1 MSEKIRVV
9 HYMNQFFGGIG
20 REEKA
25 DIKPRDFAEARGP
38 GNQLQKELEPK
49 AEIVG
54 TVICGDGYFG
64 ANMEEATEKVIEL
77 IDKYDP
83 DIVVAGPAFR
93 AGRYGTA
100 CSTIS
105 AEVPKRLNVPA
116 ITAMNEENPGVDL
129 HRHDAYII
137 KTGRSASFMEEA
149 LSDLKSLLFEII
161 EGQEIPSDERKRR
174 SSKLFNPEE
183 KRLAEGQRKN
193 VFAEKSGARR
203 AIDMLIK
210 KVKGEDFQTE
220 LLMPEFE
227 KFPPMPPVSDL
238 SQATIALVTS
248 GGIVPK
254 GNPDR
259 LKASSATK
267 ILEYSIEGVDDLT
280 SEEWQTAHGGYDP
293 TFANKDPDRVLPV
306 DVLCE
311 LEEEGEIGELY
322 DKYYVTVGNG
332 TPVDRAKGF
341 AKEVA
346 EKLKDNNVDAIIV
359 TSCCGTCQR
368 CGATLSK
375 TMEKELEIPVVQ
387 IASTP
392 PIPKTVGANR
402 IVPGV
407 AIPHPVGDPTR
418 PFEKEKAL
426 RKRIV
431 KEALKAL
438 QAEIEEQT
446 IFQKIR

>member
-1 MSEKIRVV
+1 MSNKIRMV
-9 HYMNQFFGGIG
+9 HYLNQFFAGIG

-25 DIKPRDFAEARGP
+25 NIRPRDYEGVRGP
-38 GNQLQKELEPK
+38 GKQLQKMFGDK

-54 TVICGDGYFG
+54 TVLCGDSYFG
-64 ANMEEATEKVIEL
+64 ANMEEATKKVIEL

-100 CSTIS
+100 CATVA
-105 AEVPKRLNVPA
+105 AEVPKRLNIPA

-149 LSDLKSLLFEII
+149 LSDMKDLLFEIV
-161 EGQEIPSDERKRR
+161 EQKEIPSDERKRR
-174 SSKLFNPEE
+174 SSKLFNPEKAVAVE
-183 KRLAEGQRKN
+183 QRKN
-193 VFAEKSGARR
+193 VFAERSGARR

-210 KVKGEDFQTE
+210 KMKGGKFQTE
-220 LLMPEFE
+220 LPMPTFE
-227 KFPPMPPVSDL
+227 KFIPMPPVSDL
-238 SQATIALVTS
+238 SQAKIALVTS

-259 LKASSATK
+259 LEASSATK
-267 ILEYSIEGVDDLT
+267 ILEYSIKGVEDLT

-306 DVLCE
+306 DVLRE
-311 LEEEGEIGELY
+311 LEKEGEIGELY

-341 AKEVA
+341 AKEVS
-346 EKLKDNNVDAIIV
+346 EKLKGEDIDAIVI

-375 TMEKELEIPVVQ
+375 TLEKELEIPVVQ
-387 IASTP
+387 IAATP

-418 PFEKEKAL
+418 SLEKEIAL

-431 KEALKAL
+431 QEALKAL
-438 QAEIEEQT
+438 QTEIEEQT
-446 IFQKIR
+446 IFEKIR

>member
-1 MSEKIRVV
+1 MENKIKVV
-9 HYMNQFFGGIG
+9 HYLNQFFGGIG

-25 DIKPRDFAEARGP
+25 DIKPRDYEGARGP
-38 GNQLQKELEPK
+38 GKQLQKMIGDK
-49 AEIVG
+49 AEIIG
-54 TVICGDGYFG
+54 TVICGDSYFG

-100 CSTIS
+100 CATVA
-105 AEVPKRLNVPA
+105 AEVPKRLNIPA
-116 ITAMNEENPGVDL
+116 VTAMNEENPGVDL

-137 KTGRSASFMEEA
+137 KTGRSASFMGEA
-149 LSDLKSLLFEII
+149 LADMEELLFDII
-161 EGQEIPSDERKRR
+161 EKKEIPPDERKRR
-174 SSKLFNPEE
+174 SSKLFNPE
-183 KRLAEGQRKN
+183 KGLAEGQRKN
-193 VFAEKSGARR
+193 VFVDKSGARR
-203 AIDMLIK
+203 AVDMLLK
-210 KVKGEDFQTE
+210 KMRGEDFQTE
-220 LLMPEFE
+220 LPMPKFE
-227 KFPPMPPVSDL
+227 KFPPMPSISDL
-238 SQATIALVTS
+238 SQAKIALVTS

-259 LKASSATK
+259 LEASSATK
-267 ILEYSIEGVDDLT
+267 ILEYSIEGVEDLT

-306 DVLCE
+306 DVLRD
-311 LEEEGEIGELY
+311 LEREGVIGELF
-322 DKYYVTVGNG
+322 DHYYVTVGNG
-332 TPVDRAKGF
+332 TPVARAKGF
-341 AKEVA
+341 AQEVA
-346 EKLKDNNVDAIIV
+346 EKLQDANIDAIIV

-375 TMEKELEIPVVQ
+375 TLEKELEIPVVQ
-387 IASTP
+387 IAATP

-418 PFEKEKAL
+418 SPEKEKAL

-431 KEALKAL
+431 KEALNAL
-438 QAEIEEQT
+438 QSDIEDQT
-446 IFQKIR
+446 VFQKIR